1 MANLSF
7 PAPNYLTRNRV
18 GTYVFQ
24 VRIPVWIRRQL
35 PSRSPLF
42 RCSLGT
48 KDRGEALRRVRQ
60 LWLHFDELVRT
71 YGASGDSGTLTEQM
85 DALKASQGFYVPSL
99 AYLPPQVQPALNL
112 PSEPLAD
119 APDPVGLPDLVD
131 DFMRHKRDTGA
142 RAASLKWYGQKVHQ
156 FTEIM
161 QVLNDGSMPSVS
173 ALTVELVRAYAKV
186 MQRYPKHAQTRKLT
200 RDMTEADRVHL
211 VLEKSRADLESM
223 GIEPM
228 GFQTIGHNF
237 TAVKEMLRFAE
248 RQQYRIHRGLGDLL
262 VTPRK
267 KRGEK
272 PQVKFD
278 TSDLKALFYSEEY
291 RTGDF
296 KNRSDYWIPL
306 LAVFGGQTQAEL
318 CQLHVTDIRRSGDIW
333 YIDINDQEDKL
344 LKTEQGRPRQVP
356 IHQQLIRLGFLDFVE
371 WCRVRG
377 LDRLFPNETRNENDK
392 YAGYSKRFNRWRKRL
407 GIQYDS
413 NGGRKTFHS
422 FRHLV
427 ADWLVGNQC
436 HPGVAADI
444 IGHEGKERLETRR
457 TYSDGAWLQE
467 KNKWI
472 QRLDYGLDWSKVGNW
487 KGSKANCSW

>member
-1 MANLSF
+1 MANLCP
-7 PAPNYLTRNRV
+7 PAPNYLTLNRV
-18 GTYVFQ
+18 GTYIFQ
-24 VRIPVWIRRQL
+24 VRIPVWICRQL

-60 LWLHFDELVRT
+60 LWLQFDELVRS
-71 YGASGDSGTLTEQM
+71 YSVSGDSGSLVEQIE
-85 DALKASQGFYVPSL
+85 ALKAYRGAYDLPVVCQPPQGQLDPK
-99 AYLPPQVQPALNL
+99 LPPESPTNPSALIPL
-112 PSEPLAD
+112 P
-119 APDPVGLPDLVD
+119 GLVD
-131 DFMRHKRDTGA
+131 EFMRHKRDTGA

-156 FTEIM
+156 FAVIL
-161 QVLNDGSMPSVS
+161 QVLNGGSMPSVC
-173 ALTVELVRAYAKV
+173 ALSVDLVRNYAKV

-200 RDMTEADRVHL
+200 RDMTEAERVHL
-211 VLEKSRADLESM
+211 VLEKSRADLECM

-237 TAVKEMLRFAE
+237 TAVKEILRFAE
-248 RQQYRIHRGLGDLL
+248 RQQYQIHRGLGDLL

-267 KRGEK
+267 RRGGK

-278 TSDLKALFYSEEY
+278 SSDLKAMFYSEEY
-291 RTGDF
+291 RAGSF
-296 KNRSDYWIPL
+296 RNPSEYWVPL
-306 LAVFGGQTQAEL
+306 LALFGGQTQAEL
-318 CQLHVTDIRRSGDIW
+318 CQLHVADIRRSGDIW
-333 YIDINDQEDKL
+333 YIDINDQDEKQ
-344 LKTEQGRPRQVP
+344 LKTELGRPRQVP
-356 IHQQLIRLGFLDFVE
+356 IHQQLVRLGFLDFVSQ
-371 WCRVRG
+371 CRTRG
-377 LDRLFPNETRNENDK
+377 QVRLFPNEVRNENDK

-407 GIQYDS
+407 GIQCDS

-457 TYSDGAWLQE
+457 TYSDGAWLRE
-467 KNKWI
+467 KNNWI
-472 QRLDYGLDWSKVGNW
+472 QRLDYGLRWSKIKGW
-487 KGSKANCSW
+487 KEQATE